1 MINLYIASIHI
12 YHMHVSMHALEVA
25 QKLPPKPVYRVKDVV
40 SICRSISTAY
50 RKLEELEEIGI
61 IERTKRGYFMLKECA
76 MQPIPIIE
84 NLMPSLK
91 ALKEG
96 RTFGKYYNETDVRI
110 AGKLLDGFVT
120 LDYKAYELTGIQTP
134 ATLYVYVNF
143 LDDAVKV
150 LKGNGFSEGTKGSV
164 VLLPRYGDFTNA
176 IQRVYLDCIAKG
188 GRNIIDAVAIEI
200 QHPDELNIKGSFTV
214 DLIEKVREELPS
226 VTNEPIT
233 A

>member
-1 MINLYIASIHI
+1 
-12 YHMHVSMHALEVA
+12 MHALEVA
-25 QKLPPKPVYRVKDVV
+25 QKLPHKPVYRVKDVA
-40 SICRSISTAY
+40 SICPSISTAY
-50 RKLEELEEIGI
+50 RKLEELEKIGI
-61 IERTKRGYFMLKECA
+61 IERPKRGYFMLKECA
-76 MQPIPIIE
+76 TQPISVIE
-84 NLMPSLK
+84 SLLPSLK

-110 AGKLLDGFVT
+110 ARKLLDSLDGFVT

-134 ATLYVYVNF
+134 ATLYVYVNSIN
-143 LDDAVKV
+143 DAAKV
-150 LKGNGFSEGTKGSV
+150 LKGNGFSEGTKGPV

-188 GRNIIDAVAIEI
+188 GRNTIDAVAIAI
-200 QHPDELNIKGSFTV
+200 QYPDELNIKGSFTV

-226 VTNEPIT
+226 VIHEPIT